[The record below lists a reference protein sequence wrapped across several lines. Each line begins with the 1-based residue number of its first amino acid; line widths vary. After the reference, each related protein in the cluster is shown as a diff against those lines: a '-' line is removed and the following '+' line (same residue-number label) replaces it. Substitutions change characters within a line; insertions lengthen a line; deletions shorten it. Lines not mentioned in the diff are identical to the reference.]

1 MQQESK
7 GGSPPGHD
15 SYKIFVLPQFLT
27 NWYGE
32 VLQERERRERELQER
47 DAGGGSWRG
56 EVLQERDAV
65 PGAAGCAG
73 PPTRCP
79 VSVGS

>member
-7 GGSPPGHD
+7 GGSPPG
-15 SYKIFVLPQFLT
+15 SRLVQNFVLPQILASWF
-27 NWYGE
+27 GE
-32 VLQERERRERELQER
+32 VLQEREWREPELQER